1 MTDLPKSEVS
11 PYFIIDREIDHSSQA
26 KSNNI
31 WQFKGHD
38 NIEKLIDVLLN
49 QMQGIASDIIKT
61 QKGLSVEYGYGWLL
75 DLVGKSLQATR
86 KEDQSDEDFRRVIV
100 QKIIEDSSQGTIND
114 LIATIQFFVA
124 EGTPLEIREAT
135 PATALLQVPY
145 SALDFEQD
153 PISKF
158 NRAVSAG
165 VGSEIH
171 VSGDDDNPVFSF
183 HPNEGGFSSSDYFEK
198 RGSLASVLKDRVKEL
213 APFRLD
219 VQPGVNSG
227 FSSLGTL
234 DQGQLVDLLSYVDT
248 NGDGIPDSPVVK
260 RIEAKNYY
268 PQ

>member
-1 MTDLPKSEVS
+1 MSDLPKSEVS
-11 PYFIIDREIDHSSQA
+11 PYFIIDREIDHASQA

-31 WQFKGHD
+31 WQFKGQD
-38 NIEKLIDVLLN
+38 NIEKLIDVLLG
-49 QMQGIASDIIKT
+49 QMQNTSSDILTT

-75 DLVGKSLQATR
+75 DLVGKSLQAYR
-86 KEDQSDEDFRRVIV
+86 GEGQSDEDFRRVIV
-100 QKIIEDSSQGTIND
+100 QKIVEDSSQGTIND

-124 EGTPLEIREAT
+124 EGTPIEIREAT

-145 SALDFEQD
+145 SSLDFDQD

-183 HPNEGGFSSSDYFEK
+183 HPDEGGFSATGYFEK
-198 RGSLASVLKDRVKEL
+198 RGSLTSVLKDRIKEL

-234 DQGQLVDLLSYVDT
+234 DQGQLVDLSSYVDT
-248 NGDGIPDSPVVK
+248 TNDGIPDSPAVK